1 MGKKVY
7 LAGFDVFRSDAQ
19 VYGASCKMLCAQ
31 YGLEGLY
38 PLDNES
44 DRAEDIFAGNLALI
58 DRCDVIAARLDPFR
72 GSEPDSGTSF
82 ELGYAYARGK
92 RLYGYLADGRALR
105 EKLGEKDTMGFSVED
120 FEFPVNLMLAVP
132 AVLVSGD
139 LEDCLRRIEE
149 DERSL
154 VK

>member
-7 LAGFDVFRSDAQ
+7 LAGFDVFRPDALA
-19 VYGASCKMLCAQ
+19 YGSRCKALCAQ

-44 DRAEDIFAGNLALI
+44 DQAEEIFAGNLTLI
-58 DRCDVIAARLDPFR
+58 DQCDVIAACLDPFR
-72 GSEPDSGTSF
+72 GSEPDSGTCF

-92 RLYGYLADGRALR
+92 RLYGYLTDVGTLR
-105 EKLGEKDTMGFSVED
+105 ERLGEWDEMGFSVEN

-132 AVLVSGD
+132 AVLICGG
-139 LEDCLRRIEE
+139 LEDCLRRIQE
-149 DERSL
+149 DERGL
-154 VK
+154 IK